1 LAPVLAVGREFFLS
15 TGLYI
20 GQCMKCN
27 AHNYFKSE
35 RTPVKKV
42 LLMTLASLYA
52 LSASAAADKDTAAV
66 VKDEQAGNAKH
77 KPMVKKATPQAKQ
90 SAKEEG
96 RKTKAQSGA
105 GEGAS
110 GSGSK

>member
-1 LAPVLAVGREFFLS
+1 
-15 TGLYI
+15 
-20 GQCMKCN
+20 M
-27 AHNYFKSE
+27 
-35 RTPVKKV
+35 KKV

-66 VKDEQAGNAKH
+66 VKDEQVGNAKH
-77 KPMVKKATPQAKQ
+77 KPLVKKATPQAKQ

-105 GEGAS
+105 GEDGS